1 MPGKP
6 KAIVMVGGGIQEV
19 PAVKQVQD
27 MGYKCI
33 VTDRNPYAPAF
44 EGADLTIPVNA
55 KATMPIVNYLRSILQ
70 RIDVV
75 AIFTLTELY
84 FEVSEISCLS
94 KLPAV
99 PRQVSLDC
107 LRKCNT
113 KKIWI
118 EGGIPTAYGLTI
130 ETELDAIRFHRD
142 ANAPLFMKPNTGC
155 GGDGCKR
162 IGDERHLLREFWYAK
177 PTFLLEEYLE
187 GSVHDVNA
195 VFDKHHKFF
204 GLSISDRWFE
214 DGVEIRA
221 ECPTFLDADKQAE
234 LYALT
239 EKAALALG
247 IDFGPVKAD
256 AMLTKDGFKFME
268 MAPRLHG
275 PSGTLEM
282 IPRALGFR
290 PLEAAIHALV
300 GNEIPEECMT
310 PKWKKRCITH
320 RKRNG
325 EKWFE
330 VVE

>member
-1 MPGKP
+1 MSKP
-6 KAIVMVGGGIQEV
+6 KAIVMVGGGTQEV

-44 EGADLTIPVNA
+44 RETVHGWSYDASRTRDISSAISET
-55 KATMPIVNYLRSILQ
+55 YLG
-70 RIDVV
+70 VV
-75 AIFTLTELY
+75 GIFTLTEL
-84 FEVSEISCLS
+84 F
-94 KLPAV
+94 P
-99 PRQVSLDC
+99 QVAWIADC
-107 LRKCNT
+107 TGLGGVAPDRAEACRRKVRT
-113 KKIWI
+113 KRVWFGK
-118 EGGIPTAYGLTI
+118 IPTAKGYAIYKEDDALLAFDTYGEDVFI
-130 ETELDAIRFHRD
+130 
-142 ANAPLFMKPNTGC
+142 KPNIGC
-155 GGDGCKR
+155 GGEGCKR
-162 IGDERHLLREFWYAK
+162 ITNKEDVLTEYHYMKK
-177 PTFLLEEYLE
+177 PFLMEEYLE

-195 VFDKHHKFF
+195 VFGRHHKFF
-204 GLSISDRWFE
+204 PLSISDRWFE

-256 AMLTKDGFKFME
+256 VMLTKDGFKFME

-300 GNEIPEECMT
+300 GNEIPEECMK
-310 PKWKKRCITH
+310 PKWKRRCITH

-330 VVE
+330 TLEE